1 MALSFARPKSNDKN
15 IIKKSKTVTT
25 RTSIRSGGNNLAAQ
39 IQSIVAIAN
48 QKLANHKDDYIL
60 IREPDQLYEYMKE
73 MRLLKGS
80 PKDLEKLKLL
90 ILSLKML
97 HMMQDHYGFWENHLS
112 CYQLLIVHILQ
123 KVGKIIEVVKLS
135 TKRLFIMELIL

>member
-48 QKLANHKDDYIL
+48 NKFANHKADYIP
-60 IREPDQLYEYMKE
+60 IREPEQLYLY
-73 MRLLKGS
+73 
-80 PKDLEKLKLL
+80 
-90 ILSLKML
+90 
-97 HMMQDHYGFWENHLS
+97 
-112 CYQLLIVHILQ
+112 
-123 KVGKIIEVVKLS
+123 
-135 TKRLFIMELIL
+135 T